1 MSAGPA
7 LLAQS
12 MRVSDT
18 SAGACAKTGA
28 AARQATAPA
37 MEQWIDLVMLLS
49 FRMAPLWKGASM
61 SVSEGYRTYVI
72 EQLATLPAVSTR
84 RMFGGLGLYS
94 GEWFFALIDDDVLY
108 FKVDDVNRDDYTSRG
123 MKAFMP
129 FPGQPSLG
137 YFQVPEDVIEE
148 AEDLTRWARRSVEVA
163 QRAGLKKKKTVRL
176 KPDPQKK
183 DKTAKKRKTPAR
195 KK

>member
-1 MSAGPA
+1 
-7 LLAQS
+7 
-12 MRVSDT
+12 
-18 SAGACAKTGA
+18 
-28 AARQATAPA
+28 
-37 MEQWIDLVMLLS
+37 
-49 FRMAPLWKGASM
+49 M
-61 SVSEGYRTYVI
+61 SVSLNYRTYIV
-72 EQLATLPAVSTR
+72 EQLAALPGLSTR

-108 FKVDDVNRDDYTSRG
+108 FKVDDANREDYTSRG

-137 YFQVPEDVIEE
+137 YFQVPPDVIDE

-163 QRAGLKKKKTVRL
+163 QRAGVKKRRVRL

-183 DKTAKKRKTPAR
+183 RKNAQKRKAPAR

>member
-1 MSAGPA
+1 
-7 LLAQS
+7 
-12 MRVSDT
+12 
-18 SAGACAKTGA
+18 
-28 AARQATAPA
+28 
-37 MEQWIDLVMLLS
+37 
-49 FRMAPLWKGASM
+49 M
-61 SVSEGYRTYVI
+61 SVSDHYRTYII
-72 EQLATLPAVSTR
+72 EQLGTLPGLSTR

-108 FKVDDVNRDDYTSRG
+108 FKVDDANREDYTSRG

-137 YFQVPEDVIEE
+137 YFQVPPEVIEE

-163 QRAGLKKKKTVRL
+163 QRAGMKKKRDRL

-183 DKTAKKRKTPAR
+183 KQHRRKVPAR

>member
-1 MSAGPA
+1 
-7 LLAQS
+7 
-12 MRVSDT
+12 MR
-18 SAGACAKTGA
+18 
-28 AARQATAPA
+28 
-37 MEQWIDLVMLLS
+37 LS
-49 FRMAPLWKGASM
+49 SRMGASM
-61 SVSEGYRTYVI
+61 SVSDNYRTYIVD
-72 EQLATLPAVSTR
+72 QLAALPGLSTR

-108 FKVDDVNRDDYTSRG
+108 FKVDAANREDYTARG

-148 AEDLTRWARRSVEVA
+148 AEDLTRWAKRSVEVA
-163 QRAGLKKKKTVRL
+163 QRAGVKKKKSARL
-176 KPDPQKK
+176 KPDPQKQR
-183 DKTAKKRKTPAR
+183 KKPAR